1 MRNYI
6 LNNYM
11 GEQPI
16 GSAFVL
22 PYVEPAE
29 VQSENSS
36 SGSKRDKKKGDD
48 DGPASKKLS
57 KRQTT
62 VKSLGKITS
71 FVCWVCIGR
80 KSTDLPRDA
89 SYSSTWSAL
98 LTLKQYNR
106 NLANA
111 ALREAAAA
119 SSSSKKDKH
128 GTVGPTALAAASPSS
143 SSSSLNVQPKK
154 KLTKIALFVP
164 VYSVDSSLQEFQSS
178 SASSSSATPLSPHSG
193 TSTPSGSSSNLLV
206 AKGSAS
212 DSKGDTSPHTVT
224 HSTPPLSSNIF
235 HREAAAAVY
244 QASIALKNIMSP
256 TYEPLSEEA
265 VDRLNQA
272 ILGRTSISTQ
282 EREKE
287 LDGLMF
293 SRELESRGLCNEEEL
308 DILINWVNSSSA
320 NTAPG
325 GASGPN
331 APLGGGGGS
340 FNNDR
345 SSQSFF
351 SAETLVS
358 RHSLSAARALVSLL
372 RRPDTEFTLRSD
384 QICEKVISKSSG
396 CLTRLL
402 EMGQSGEIELHREIP
417 RSDLEI
423 GGKIGDGNAGS
434 VYRAKWR
441 GPGSAAF
448 GGDGKGIDVAVKLFT
463 KGSVQNSQDFIRELS
478 LLSLIQHPLIVNCY
492 GGSTKPGDEYIVE
505 ELMEASVY
513 DLLHDKKFVMD
524 EEMRLDFAIS
534 TARCMNFLHNCG
546 VIHRDLKSLNLLV
559 SKNYQVKVCDF
570 GLSRVIDSK
579 NQMTSNIGTVS
590 WVAPELF
597 AKKLYTEKADV
608 YSYAIIL
615 WELVTR
621 QMPFGDIEAFSV
633 PLMVSRGERPDLSKD
648 IPIEW
653 RKLIKACWHQK
664 PTSRPA
670 FKKILVKLR
679 SMLTALREERGE
691 AVLDRGQLNR
701 NSAFLLE
708 SDRSIAGSG
717 GIPGVFS
724 DDTKNA
730 SSSAPYPSDSKSDS
744 EYSSE
749 NLGASSFSNVSL
761 SQHSLS
767 NSASNA
773 AGTPTQSKK
782 DKKH

>member
-6 LNNYM
+6 FNTWM

-22 PYVEPAE
+22 PYIEPVEASVETPTTT
-29 VQSENSS
+29 
-36 SGSKRDKKKGDD
+36 SKRDKKKGDD

-57 KRQTT
+57 KRVTPA
-62 VKSLGKITS
+62 KALGKVAPFI
-71 FVCWVCIGR
+71 CWVCIGR
-80 KSTDLPRDA
+80 KPSETNRDA
-89 SYSSTWSAL
+89 SYSGTWSAL
-98 LTLKQYNR
+98 LALKQYNR
-106 NLANA
+106 NLAA
-111 ALREAAAA
+111 SALRDAAT
-119 SSSSKKDKH
+119 SKKDKH
-128 GTVGPTALAAASPSS
+128 GTVTPSTIAGSPAPSPST
-143 SSSSLNVQPKK
+143 SSSSLAVTPKK
-154 KLTKIALFVP
+154 KLTKVALFVP
-164 VYSVDSSLQEFQSS
+164 VFSVDTTLQEFP
-178 SASSSSATPLSPHSG
+178 AAGAPISPHAAGG
-193 TSTPSGSSSNLLV
+193 TSTPSGSSSNLLG
-206 AKGSAS
+206 KDKSSSS
-212 DSKGDTSPHTVT
+212 DSKGGDKGDSGSPTMVT
-224 HSTPPLSSNIF
+224 HATPPLSSNVF
-235 HREAAAAVY
+235 HREAVAAVY
-244 QASIALKNIMSP
+244 QASLALKNFMTP
-256 TYEPLSEEA
+256 AYEPHSEEA
-265 VDRLNQA
+265 VERLNQS
-272 ILGRTSISTQ
+272 ILGRTSMSTQ

-308 DILINWVNSSSA
+308 DILISWVNSGA
-320 NTAPG
+320 TAG
-325 GASGPN
+325 TAAGAS
-331 APLGGGGGS
+331 LTGGGFSDGGGTIS
-340 FNNDR
+340 R
-345 SSQSFF
+345 GSQTF
-351 SAETLVS
+351 SNTSENSVT
-358 RHSLSAARALVSLL
+358 RHAMSAARALVSLL

-423 GGKIGDGNAGS
+423 GAKIGDGNAGS

-441 GPGSAAF
+441 GPGSTAF
-448 GGDGKGIDVAVKLFT
+448 GGGIDGKGVDVAVKLFS
-463 KGSVQNSQDFIRELS
+463 KGSVQNSQDFMRELS

-492 GGSTKPGDEYIVE
+492 GGSTRLGDEYIVE

-670 FKKILVKLR
+670 FKKILIKLR
-679 SMLTALREERGE
+679 SMLTSLRDERGE
-691 AVLDRGQLNR
+691 QVVDRGQLNR

-708 SDRSIAGSG
+708 SDRSMIGLG
-717 GIPGVFS
+717 GLPGAFS

-749 NLGASSFSNVSL
+749 NLGVSFSTI
-761 SQHSLS
+761 SLS
-767 NSASNA
+767 NSNTSTT
-773 AGTPTQSKK
+773 GTPGKK
-782 DKKH
+782 DKKHH

>member
-1 MRNYI
+1 MENSVRNYI
-6 LNNYM
+6 FNTWM
-11 GEQPI
+11 GEQLI

-22 PYVEPAE
+22 PFVEPPEPAPE
-29 VQSENSS
+29 TSS
-36 SGSKRDKKKGDD
+36 STSKRDRKKGED
-48 DGPASKKLS
+48 DGPTSKKLS
-57 KRQTT
+57 KRQTPT
-62 VKSLGKITS
+62 KSIGKVAPYI
-71 FVCWVCIGR
+71 CWVCIGR
-80 KSTDLPRDA
+80 SPSEINRDA
-89 SYSSTWSAL
+89 AYSGTWSAL
-98 LTLKQYNR
+98 HTLKQYNR
-106 NLANA
+106 TLAQT
-111 ALREAAAA
+111 ALRDAAA
-119 SSSSKKDKH
+119 SKKDKH
-128 GTVGPTALAAASPSS
+128 GTMTASALAGSPAVSPSS
-143 SSSSLNVQPKK
+143 SSSSLNAPKK
-154 KLTKIALFVP
+154 KLTKVALYVP
-164 VYSVDSSLQEFQSS
+164 VFSVDPSIQEFP
-178 SASSSSATPLSPHSG
+178 AAGAPLSPHGSS
-193 TSTPSGSSSNLLV
+193 TSIGVGSNSGSSSNLV
-206 AKGSAS
+206 GTRGGDSS
-212 DSKGDTSPHTVT
+212 SKGDSSSPTMVT
-224 HSTPPLSSNIF
+224 HATPPISSTAF
-235 HREAAAAVY
+235 HREAVACVY
-244 QASIALKNIMSP
+244 QASLALKNFMTP
-256 TYEPLSEEA
+256 AYEPHSEEA
-265 VDRLNQA
+265 VDRLNHS
-272 ILGRTSISTQ
+272 IFGRTSLTTQ

-293 SRELESRGLCNEEEL
+293 SREIESRGLCNEEEL
-308 DILINWVNSSSA
+308 DILIAWVNAGAAASQA
-320 NTAPG
+320 
-325 GASGPN
+325 GAS
-331 APLGGGGGS
+331 LTGGGFSDAHGNS
-340 FNNDR
+340 R
-345 SSQSFF
+345 ASQSF
-351 SAETLVS
+351 SSGDNSVS

-384 QICEKVISKSSG
+384 QICEKVISKSAG

-423 GGKIGDGNAGS
+423 GAKIGDGNAGS

-441 GPGSAAF
+441 GPGSTTF
-448 GGDGKGIDVAVKLFT
+448 GGATSDGKGIDVAVKLFS
-463 KGSVQNSQDFIRELS
+463 KGSVQNSQDFMRELS

-492 GGSTKPGDEYIVE
+492 GGSTRQGDEYIVE

-679 SMLTALREERGE
+679 SMLTTLREERGE
-691 AVLDRGQLNR
+691 QVVDRGQLNR

-708 SDRSIAGSG
+708 SDRSMLGLG
-717 GIPGVFS
+717 GMPGAFS

-749 NLGASSFSNVSL
+749 NLASTFSTISL
-761 SQHSLS
+761 
-767 NSASNA
+767 SASNTSA
-773 AGTPTQSKK
+773 SGTPSNSKK
-782 DKKH
+782 EKRSH